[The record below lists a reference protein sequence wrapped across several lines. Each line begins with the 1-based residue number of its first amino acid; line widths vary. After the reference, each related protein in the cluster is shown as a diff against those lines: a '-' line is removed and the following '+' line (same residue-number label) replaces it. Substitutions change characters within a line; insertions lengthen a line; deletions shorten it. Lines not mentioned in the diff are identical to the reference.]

1 MSKTII
7 RHLNKFLLD
16 PNNYRFIDNKD
27 YRKVEEADIRSSRIQ
42 DRTFNLLAGKNL
54 ENISDLIRSFK
65 ANGILKDPIQVKEL
79 SDGEFLVIEGNRRT
93 AALKQL
99 YKDFQE
105 SKDVGK
111 LKESDFKS
119 LEVVLISEDN
129 PIEHLITM
137 GIHHISGKRKWS
149 PVNQAQLIRD
159 LIEEHNMSEID
170 VCDSLAITKHNLRRS
185 LRSLAFIERF
195 KHSDFGDQFQT
206 NMYSVFEEI
215 IKNTKVKAW
224 LGWNDNTMA
233 PDNLVNEERIFQWI
247 SKEQTT
253 EENELGEEIE
263 ITREPIITKSHEI
276 RELSKFIDDP
286 QAVNQME
293 ESRSITEAFAL
304 SDAVGESRLKS
315 AMSSISKEVN
325 TAFQF
330 SEYLKSEDYE
340 QIETL
345 KVKLDRLIP
354 SSNSNAVVSSGSI
367 ISQYFTEISSH
378 FSSFEINQYK
388 KLNKTFLNNISKVNI
403 IAGGNNTGKT
413 SLLEAIYLQSNLN
426 DINALIEMERIRGNF
441 GSEIPSS
448 WIEKIFHQKIDIDSI
463 FNETECALE
472 ISFNQTSE
480 PIDKSNYIK
489 SIDCEAL
496 ISDSILDS
504 KMHLYT
510 NREPVL
516 LYDEVKKLCTAALS
530 SPFRYTPRLLERAHA
545 KSVEN
550 QYLSKIIDF
559 IIKYIDPRIEKIELT
574 TIDSVKRFMVSSS
587 ESDKA
592 LDLSQYG
599 EGVQRVFEIGLLM
612 GYCRNGVLC
621 IDEMDSAIHKNLL
634 IPFTAFIQN
643 LADDFNVQVFLSTH
657 SKECIDAFV
666 LNDYPDDNLM
676 AYSMT
681 QDEDGKI
688 VSKFL
693 EGNELKS
700 LVNSINIDIR

>member
-1 MSKTII
+1 MSKTVI
-7 RHLNKFLLD
+7 RHVNRLLLD

-27 YRKVEEADIRSSRIQ
+27 YRQVDDIDIANLRIQ
-42 DRTFNLLAGKNL
+42 ERTFNLLSGKNQ

-79 SDGEFLVIEGNRRT
+79 DDGTYLVVEGNRRT

-99 YKDFQE
+99 YRDFQD

-111 LKESDFKS
+111 LEESDFKS
-119 LEVVLISEDN
+119 LEVVLISDEN
-129 PIEHLITM
+129 PVEHLITM
-137 GIHHISGKRKWS
+137 GIHHISGKKKWS

-159 LIEEHNMSEID
+159 LIENHNMTEVE

-185 LRSLAFIERF
+185 LRTLAFIERY

-224 LGWNDNTMA
+224 LEWNDQSMS
-233 PDNLVNEERIFQWI
+233 PGSVLNEERIFQWI
-247 SKEQTT
+247 STEQTT

-263 ITREPIITKSHEI
+263 RVKEPIITKSHEI

-286 QAVNQME
+286 QAVDQME
-293 ESRSITEAFAL
+293 DSRSITEAFAL
-304 SDAVGESRLKS
+304 SDAVGEARLKN
-315 AMSSISKEVN
+315 AMASISKDVN

-330 SEYLKSEDYE
+330 SEYLKQEDYY

-345 KVKLDRLIP
+345 KDKLDRLIP
-354 SSNSNAVVSSGSI
+354 SSNSNAVVSSGSVTKH
-367 ISQYFTEISSH
+367 YFQKIETQ
-378 FSSFEINQYK
+378 FSSITINNYK
-388 KLNKTFLNNISKVNI
+388 KLNNTFLKKIGKVNI

-426 DINALIEMERIRGNF
+426 DINALIELERIRGNF
-441 GSEIPSS
+441 G
-448 WIEKIFHQKIDIDSI
+448 
-463 FNETECALE
+463 LE
-472 ISFNQTSE
+472 ISSIWIDEIFQNEIDIEAVFNRSDCALNINFEETKDS
-480 PIDKSNYIK
+480 IDKSNYIK
-489 SIDCEAL
+489 TIVCEA
-496 ISDSILDS
+496 IVSNDSLES
-504 KMHLYT
+504 RMHLYAK
-510 NREPVL
+510 REPIL
-516 LYDEVKKLCTAALS
+516 LYDEVKKVCNAALS
-530 SPFRYTPRLLERAHA
+530 SPFRSTPKLLERAHA
-545 KSVEN
+545 KSIED
-550 QYLSKIIDF
+550 QYLSNIIDF
-559 IIKYIDPRIEKIELT
+559 IKKYIDDSIIKIELIN
-574 TIDSVKRFMVSSS
+574 IDNVKRFMVASQHSAKS
-587 ESDKA
+587 
-592 LDLSQYG
+592 LDLAQYG

-621 IDEMDSAIHKNLL
+621 IDEMDSAIHKDLL
-634 IPFTAFIQN
+634 IPFSAFIQS

-666 LNDYPDDNLM
+666 LNDYPDNDLM
-676 AYSMT
+676 AYAMT
-681 QDEDGKI
+681 EIDGKI

-693 EGNELKS
+693 EGNELKT